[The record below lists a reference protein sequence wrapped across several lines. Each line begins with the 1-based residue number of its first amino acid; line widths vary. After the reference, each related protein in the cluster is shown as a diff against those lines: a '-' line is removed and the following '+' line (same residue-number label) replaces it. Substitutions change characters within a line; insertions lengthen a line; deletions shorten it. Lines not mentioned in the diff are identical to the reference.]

1 MAYYETA
8 KRDLAAAYDIFG
20 QGSTGPAPRFYH
32 RVAKMIPD
40 GIDVDNLILA
50 FQIALKDAERAGED
64 TFGFMPLIPQYIE
77 SCAPKE
83 FAHEFRIKFN
93 EIILGLSQEELPD
106 EDYGCNEVEKDVI
119 DISNKDRNAVL
130 AALYNASTPFGINGF
145 VEYNPMSW
153 SEEMAK
159 MYFEHYGKPNSEGG
173 ISFKYILGRPVNV
186 YFIDNLVY
194 VAAYNADNEQG
205 LAQRAIA
212 TCPNV
217 FDNNFRK

>member
-1 MAYYETA
+1 MVYYETA
-8 KRDLAAAYDIFG
+8 KHDLANAYDTFG
-20 QGSTGPAPRFYH
+20 QGSMGSAPRFYH

-50 FQIALKDAERAGED
+50 FQIALNDAARAGED
-64 TFGFMPLIPQYIE
+64 TFGFMTLIPQFIE

-83 FAHEFRIKFN
+83 FSHEFRKKFN

-130 AALYNASTPFGINGF
+130 AALYNASTPYGMGF

-153 SEEMAK
+153 SKEMAK
-159 MYFEHYGKPNSEGG
+159 MYFEHYGEPNNEGG

-212 TCPNV
+212 TCPNIS
-217 FDNNFRK
+217 NKELKR